1 MLKKKI
7 KEDKSL
13 IQPLQSLYEL
23 VAKQSTT
30 NEFLRTIISLF
41 HTVIEETLVG
51 NRRFLITI
59 LLKSMIRMLPFIEDG
74 VGLLRDIQQFYQI
87 GEMVYVINDNN
98 LVWDVWV
105 RIWAD
110 KEVFIRGWNI
120 NDSLERFIV
129 RRWEF
134 EGNSWGMVEHKMEE

>member
-41 HTVIEETLVG
+41 HTVIEEILVG

-98 LVWDVWV
+98 LV
-105 RIWAD
+105 
-110 KEVFIRGWNI
+110 
-120 NDSLERFIV
+120 
-129 RRWEF
+129 
-134 EGNSWGMVEHKMEE
+134 

>member
-1 MLKKKI
+1 M
-7 KEDKSL
+7 

-74 VGLLRDIQQFYQI
+74 MSLLRDIQQFYQI
-87 GEMVYVINDNN
+87 GEMVYV
-98 LVWDVWV
+98 
-105 RIWAD
+105 RIYD
-110 KEVFIRGWNI
+110 KV
-120 NDSLERFIV
+120 SLRCSS
-129 RRWEF
+129 RNTGR
-134 EGNSWGMVEHKMEE
+134 